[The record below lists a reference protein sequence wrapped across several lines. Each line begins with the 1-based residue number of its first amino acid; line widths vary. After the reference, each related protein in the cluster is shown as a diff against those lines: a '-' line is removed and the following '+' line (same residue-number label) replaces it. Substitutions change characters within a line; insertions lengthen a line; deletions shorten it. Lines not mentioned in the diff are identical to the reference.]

1 VLRLKRLLTTWV
13 LLVGLCLTGTAGAQI
28 TEEPP
33 APFPDTDKFAR
44 GFYTDAEMGTLFF
57 LGPARKPMGF
67 GVAAG
72 ARVGYDFFRWA
83 AFQLHA
89 LGSTHKTDF
98 GAAPQSGELLQLYQ
112 LSAELKIAIPIRQ
125 ISIFGTGGVGVGYLT
140 TNLLETSR
148 LQVDGQ
154 TQFSALGGLGVD
166 YHTLTRHF
174 SVGLS
179 GTFLKITGFAGPGAV
194 AATAYI
200 RYTF

>member
-1 VLRLKRLLTTWV
+1 MLRNKRLLSGLVSVFV
-13 LLVGLCLTGTAGAQI
+13 LCAAGAAQAQI

-44 GFYTDAEMGTLFF
+44 GLYTDAELGTLFF
-57 LGPARKPMGF
+57 LGSARKPMGF

-72 ARVGYDFFRWA
+72 ARLGYDFFRWA
-83 AFQLHA
+83 ALQVHA
-89 LGSTHKTDF
+89 LGSTHRTDF

-112 LSAELKIAIPIRQ
+112 LSAELKLAIPIRQ
-125 ISIFGTGGVGVGYLT
+125 VSIFGMGGAGVGYLT
-140 TNLLETSR
+140 TNLLETSQ
-148 LQVDGQ
+148 LQVQGQ
-154 TQFSALGGLGVD
+154 TQFSFLGGLGID

-174 SVGLS
+174 SVGFS
-179 GTFLKITGFAGPGAV
+179 GTFMKITGFPGPGAI

>member
-1 VLRLKRLLTTWV
+1 VFRIKRFLFSWV
-13 LLVGLCLTGTAGAQI
+13 LISVVCAAGTAQAQI

-44 GFYTDAEMGTLFF
+44 GLYVDAEMGTLFF

-72 ARVGYDFFRWA
+72 TRLGYDFFRWA
-83 AFQLHA
+83 AVQVHS
-89 LGSTHKTDF
+89 LGSTHRTDF

-112 LSAELKIAIPIRQ
+112 LSAELKLAIPIRQ
-125 ISIFGTGGVGVGYLT
+125 LSIFGTGGAGVGYLT

-148 LQVDGQ
+148 LQVEGQ
-154 TQFSALGGLGVD
+154 TQYLFLGGLGVD

-174 SVGLS
+174 SVGLA
-179 GTFLKITGFAGPGAV
+179 GTFMKITGFTGPGAV
-194 AATAYI
+194 AATAYM

>member
-1 VLRLKRLLTTWV
+1 VLRIKYLLSSWV
-13 LLVGLCLTGTAGAQI
+13 LLFVLCASGSAQAQI

-44 GFYTDAEMGTLFF
+44 GLYADAEMGTLFF
-57 LGPARKPMGF
+57 LGSARKPLGF

-72 ARVGYDFFRWA
+72 ARLGYDFFRWA
-83 AFQLHA
+83 AIQLHA
-89 LGSTHKTDF
+89 LGSTHRSDF

-125 ISIFGTGGVGVGYLT
+125 VSIFGTGGAGVGYLT

-148 LQVDGQ
+148 LQVQGQ
-154 TQFSALGGLGVD
+154 TQFLFLGGLGVD

-174 SVGLS
+174 SVGLT
-179 GTFLKITGFAGPGAV
+179 GTFVKITGFPGPGAV